1 MVLLLLLRTRSHI
14 RGTSQEGLG
23 DGFRL
28 EERDSSCWG
37 KREEDETR

>member
-14 RGTSQEGLG
+14 QGTSREGLG

>member
-1 MVLLLLLRTRSHI
+1 MVLSLLLRTRSHI

-23 DGFRL
+23 DGFSL